1 MSTNLALV
9 DPVVAPSRAPRPS
22 RHDRPELVEVAPTK
36 AQRRAR
42 PRIAYAV
49 VAVASL
55 GILLLA
61 QLGISMV
68 LSQGAYTLSS
78 LGAEQTKLSR
88 TQQSL
93 SEDLRVLDSPQN
105 LARNAQALGMIA
117 NSTPVYLDPKTGQ
130 VYGTPTP
137 AAPDEATASTANQ
150 VPNALLDPV
159 PLAAGKGDTATSKE
173 NGDAAPAPADSA
185 TTTGST
191 GSGTATKSGSTG
203 SGTATKSGSTG
214 SGTATDA
221 GTTSGAAGKTAG
233 ASASGG
239 ASSAPD
245 VESDPNPLQAPST
258 R

>member
-9 DPVVAPSRAPRPS
+9 DPAVVPSRAPRPS
-22 RHDRPELVEVAPTK
+22 RRDRPELVEVTPSK

-49 VAVASL
+49 VAVAAL

-68 LSQGAYTLSS
+68 LSQGAYTLNS
-78 LGAEQTKLSR
+78 LSAEQTNLSR

-117 NSTPVYLDPKTGQ
+117 NSTPVYLDPKTGR

-137 AAPDEATASTANQ
+137 AVADQATAATSNQ
-150 VPNALLDPV
+150 VPNSLLDDV
-159 PLAAGKGDTATSKE
+159 PLAAKQGDTSTSKE
-173 NGDAAPAPADSA
+173 SGS
-185 TTTGST
+185 TTGS
-191 GSGTATKSGSTG
+191 
-203 SGTATKSGSTG
+203 
-214 SGTATDA
+214 DA
-221 GTTSGAAGKTAG
+221 TSGDTKTDTKTDTTADAGKTTG

-239 ASSAPD
+239 ASSTAD
-245 VESDPNPLQAPST
+245 VESDPNQLQAPST

>member
-9 DPVVAPSRAPRPS
+9 DPAVVPSRAPRPT
-22 RHDRPELVEVAPTK
+22 RHDRPELVEVTPTK

-49 VAVASL
+49 VAVAAL

-68 LSQGAYTLSS
+68 LSQGAYTLNS
-78 LGAEQTKLSR
+78 LSAEQTNLSR

-93 SEDLRVLDSPQN
+93 SEELRVLDSPQN

-117 NSTPVYLDPKTGQ
+117 NSTPVYLDPRTGR

-137 AAPDEATASTANQ
+137 AVADQATASTENQ
-150 VPNALLDPV
+150 VPNSLLADV
-159 PLAAGKGDTATSKE
+159 PLAAQQGDTSTSKESGSTTGSDSTATS
-173 NGDAAPAPADSA
+173 
-185 TTTGST
+185 GST
-191 GSGTATKSGSTG
+191 ATSDSKATSDGTATSNST
-203 SGTATKSGSTG
+203 A
-214 SGTATDA
+214 
-221 GTTSGAAGKTAG
+221 GAADAKADSDAADSEKTAG

-239 ASSAPD
+239 ASSTTD
-245 VESDPNPLQAPST
+245 VESDPNQLQAPST

>member
-173 NGDAAPAPADSA
+173 NGDAAPAPTDTAS
-185 TTTGST
+185 TGTTGSAA
-191 GSGTATKSGSTG
+191 GTASGPG
-203 SGTATKSGSTG
+203 A
-214 SGTATDA
+214 
-221 GTTSGAAGKTAG
+221 TSGAAGKTAG

-245 VESDPNPLQAPST
+245 VESDPNQLQAPST

>member
-9 DPVVAPSRAPRPS
+9 DPAVVPSRAPRPT
-22 RHDRPELVEVAPTK
+22 RHDRPELVEVTPTR

-49 VAVASL
+49 VAVAAL

-68 LSQGAYTLSS
+68 LSQGAYTLNS
-78 LGAEQTKLSR
+78 LSTEQTNLSR

-93 SEDLRVLDSPQN
+93 SEELRVLDSPQN

-117 NSTPVYLDPKTGQ
+117 NSTPVYLDPRTGR

-137 AAPDEATASTANQ
+137 AVADQATAATSNQVPNSLLDDVPLAAQQGDTSTSKESGSTTGSDATGSDTAGASTASTA
-150 VPNALLDPV
+150 DH
-159 PLAAGKGDTATSKE
+159 
-173 NGDAAPAPADSA
+173 
-185 TTTGST
+185 
-191 GSGTATKSGSTG
+191 
-203 SGTATKSGSTG
+203 
-214 SGTATDA
+214 
-221 GTTSGAAGKTAG
+221 AGKTAG

-239 ASSAPD
+239 ASSTAD
-245 VESDPNPLQAPST
+245 VESDPNQLQAPST

>member
-173 NGDAAPAPADSA
+173 NGDAAPAPTDAA
-185 TTTGST
+185 TTGTTGSAA
-191 GSGTATKSGSTG
+191 GTASG
-203 SGTATKSGSTG
+203 
-214 SGTATDA
+214 A
-221 GTTSGAAGKTAG
+221 GATSGAAGKTAG

-245 VESDPNPLQAPST
+245 VESDPNQLQAPST

>member
-9 DPVVAPSRAPRPS
+9 DPAVVPSRAPRPA
-22 RHDRPELVEVAPTK
+22 RRDRPELVEVTPSK

-49 VAVASL
+49 VAVAAL

-68 LSQGAYTLSS
+68 LSQGAYTLNS
-78 LGAEQTKLSR
+78 LSAEQTNLSR

-117 NSTPVYLDPKTGQ
+117 NSTPVYLDPKTGR

-137 AAPDEATASTANQ
+137 AVADQATASTENQ
-150 VPNALLDPV
+150 VPNSLLDDV
-159 PLAAGKGDTATSKE
+159 PLAAKQGDTSTSKE
-173 NGDAAPAPADSA
+173 SGS
-185 TTTGST
+185 TTGSDAKSSDAKT
-191 GSGTATKSGSTG
+191 DTKT
-203 SGTATKSGSTG
+203 
-214 SGTATDA
+214 
-221 GTTSGAAGKTAG
+221 GTTTSTKTDTTADAGKTTG

-239 ASSAPD
+239 ASSTTD
-245 VESDPNPLQAPST
+245 VESDPNQLQAPAT